1 MEPGRND
8 PCRCGSGKKYK
19 QCSLGRDGASVV
31 DLAEGIGGE
40 VVVVPDLT
48 IAAAGRGCGRKLPN
62 FRRRLRWNR
71 NATEVGDVS
80 RAILQGHHFRAVSVM
95 QDWTG
100 IGQGEQF
107 TSDVSR
113 DSIG

>member
-1 MEPGRND
+1 MESGHND
-8 PCRCGSGKKYK
+8 PCRGSGKKYK
-19 QCSLGRDGASVV
+19 QCCLGRDGASVV

-40 VVVVPDLT
+40 VVVVPGFDHHC
-48 IAAAGRGCGRKLPN
+48 AGRGRGR
-62 FRRRLRWNR
+62 RSRWNR
-71 NATEVGDVS
+71 NATEVGDVF
-80 RAILQGHHFRAVSVM
+80 RAILQGHHFRAASMM